1 MSLFSIEKTHTDRM
15 SKCKFCDST
24 NQIFFEA
31 KERMFGM
38 EGEFRYAEC
47 LDCGSLQLDQIPE
60 DLSPYYSNSAYYSF
74 GKLVESGLLFRVL
87 KAIRMRLFL
96 LTGNSQLAPS
106 YGYWL
111 RKIHPGFDAKIADVG
126 CGNGQLVY
134 ELFASGYT
142 DLHGFDP
149 FIEKSLK
156 INSSLQLHQQKIEET
171 QLKFDLIMMHHS
183 FEHMEDAGE
192 ILRSCF
198 ERLIPGGKLLVR
210 TPVTDGEVWK
220 SKREMWVQ
228 LDAPRHL
235 IIPSISGFTALAE
248 KTGFQLDEVE
258 FDSTAIQFW
267 GTELYEKGLPL
278 DQRTLGNYFDSDTMK
293 AFAEKAL
300 LYNKEGKG
308 DQVCFYLTKNN

>member
-1 MSLFSIEKTHTDRM
+1 MSLFSIEKTHIDRM
-15 SKCKFCDST
+15 STCKFCNST

-38 EGEFRYAEC
+38 GGEFRYAEC
-47 LDCGSLQLDQIPE
+47 LECASIQLDQIPE

-111 RKIHPGFDAKIADVG
+111 KKIHQGFGAKIADVG
-126 CGNGQLVY
+126 CGNGQLLY
-134 ELFASGYT
+134 ELYASGYRN
-142 DLHGFDP
+142 LHGFDP

-156 INSSLQLHQQKIEET
+156 INSSLQLHRQKIEET
-171 QLKFDLIMMHHS
+171 QLKFDLIMMHHA
-183 FEHMEDAGE
+183 FEHMEDAGQ
-192 ILRSCF
+192 ILKTCF
-198 ERLIPGGKLLVR
+198 EKLNPSGKLLIR

-220 SKREMWVQ
+220 TKREMWVQ

-235 IIPSISGFTALAE
+235 IIPSISGFKTLAE
-248 KTGFQLDEVE
+248 KTGFYLSEVE

-267 GTELYEKGLPL
+267 GTELYEKGLTL
-278 DQRTLGNYFDSDTMK
+278 DQRSLANHFDQETLK
-293 AFAEKAL
+293 AFTEKANR
-300 LYNKEGKG
+300 YNKEGKG
-308 DQVCFYLTKNN
+308 DQVCFYLTKEN